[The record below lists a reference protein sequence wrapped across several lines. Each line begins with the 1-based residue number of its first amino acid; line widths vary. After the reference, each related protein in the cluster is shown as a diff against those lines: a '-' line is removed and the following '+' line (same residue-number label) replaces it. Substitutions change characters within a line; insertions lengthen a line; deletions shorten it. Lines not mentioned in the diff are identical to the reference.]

1 MNAAGTLA
9 AARRVPRAL
18 ALAAIRF
25 YKRFVSPRKGY
36 ACAYRVHTGAASCS
50 TLGYRAVARYGVFRG
65 LGVLGL
71 RVEQCRLKHARH
83 GQRRRPMVRRAQA
96 GFVDGDCG
104 GCEGCDVGGCDGC
117 GGLCDGLEIASCFC
131 DGWGDGWCDG
141 DNDGVCWSRDSRG
154 CGRSRAYR
162 TPPARPPRER
172 GRRRRGT
179 PPDAPLDAPPGV
191 DAIDRPDNLA

>member
-1 MNAAGTLA
+1 MNAASMLD
-9 AARRVPRAL
+9 AARRLPRAL

-71 RVEQCRLKHARH
+71 RFEQCRLKHERY
-83 GQRRRPMVRRAQA
+83 GQRRPMARRAQA
-96 GFVDGDCG
+96 GFVDCA
-104 GCEGCDVGGCDGC
+104 CDASACDLCSGALDGLDIAACLCDGC
-117 GGLCDGLEIASCFC
+117 GDS
-131 DGWGDGWCDG
+131 DS
-141 DNDGVCWSRDSRG
+141 NGVCWSRDSRG
-154 CGRSRAYR
+154 CGRSTPDR

-172 GRRRRGT
+172 GGRRRGT
-179 PPDAPLDAPPGV
+179 PPRAPLDAPPGQRV
-191 DAIDRPDNLA
+191 AGFDAAGRPDDPA